1 SKILQSS
8 SCHYCHVWLEAFD
21 PRADCHWTHLLH
33 LAIYHLYALGLA
45 SRRKE
50 RKPNWKIKSE
60 DIEALWTKIK
70 DEKVILLW
78 ERSWAKMALGRKS
91 LFSNPANDRGRS
103 RRKQAETLEEVRAVQ
118 FSELGGVFGRDF
130 VVAEDVGLNGASKP
144 TWNFS
149 TVVGSGGKKR
159 VPKSPAVV
167 SIRNN
172 AAKGEMSATAEDD
185 CDDAGDSSAIRNQ
198 TYVQRK
204 RERATSLVSENIQR
218 TRALMQIRSTVNQ
231 VPKESRN
238 KRAEK
243 KVLSSWSRSQLDQAN
258 RTNEDDDVFI
268 RGKGTPSPRKPTH
281 PTVLHASFGPSR
293 HTTIV
298 SHASGSGSGSGL
310 SSAETDIP
318 LLGASHNI
326 SGKDIKQND
335 IVHSVPDA
343 LKPESIL
350 SSKVTALNKHMRGA
364 SLDSTVRRDTISTTP
379 TFRQTSVL
387 SPAVEAAV
395 ETATRYSVHAQA
407 RSMSPATMI
416 DMRRRQRFAMEVAS
430 AAAMAAMEVHLAK
443 ANEAKGTLEPSK
455 IPDSGQALEERGK
468 RKQLADQL
476 SLDSRRLT
484 EISQLY

>member
-1 SKILQSS
+1 MPNTPSS
-8 SCHYCHVWLEAFD
+8 SQLKSDSAIPRSVPKSNKKNRDQRSFD
-21 PRADCHWTHLLH
+21 VLINFVPSSVIDE
-33 LAIYHLYALGLA
+33 G
-45 SRRKE
+45 
-50 RKPNWKIKSE
+50 
-60 DIEALWTKIK
+60 DEALLNSVSFVSATS
-70 DEKVILLW
+70 
-78 ERSWAKMALGRKS
+78 RSFLSGIGVTSDR
-91 LFSNPANDRGRS
+91 RGRS
-103 RRKQAETLEEVRAVQ
+103 MSRGTR
-118 FSELGGVFGRDF
+118 GRSSSLTRIKDW
-130 VVAEDVGLNGASKP
+130 VSRSRSRSRIRDISITRLNGASKP

-281 PTVLHASFGPSR
+281 PSTEEPRAYIIHVLPLSPPAVLHASFGPSR

-364 SLDSTVRRDTISTTP
+364 SLDSTNQPVFSPTNSLLSLSALHSSLSRNEIKEQPSVEGKIRKEASDSSHSTEGTQSLLSSHDHVSSRYDETRSRQLPHFAKRR
-379 TFRQTSVL
+379 F
-387 SPAVEAAV
+387 SP
-395 ETATRYSVHAQA
+395 Q
-407 RSMSPATMI
+407 
-416 DMRRRQRFAMEVAS
+416 
-430 AAAMAAMEVHLAK
+430 
-443 ANEAKGTLEPSK
+443 PSK
-455 IPDSGQALEERGK
+455 RPWKLLPDI
-468 RKQLADQL
+468 L
-476 SLDSRRLT
+476 SMPKLGPCLLRP
-484 EISQLY
+484 